1 MALSPFSQKKNKTT
15 VRAMRVQLG
24 GNRER
29 GVGQK
34 LKKGVD
40 KIGEGVFRKIEEVRI
55 PLPTMMVTY
64 FDGLLPLKLNDPLIR
79 RSY

>member
-1 MALSPFSQKKNKTT
+1 
-15 VRAMRVQLG
+15 MRVQLG

-29 GVGQK
+29 GVGQN

-40 KIGEGVFRKIEEVRI
+40 KIGEGVFRKIEVRI